1 MVLKRRG
8 LLLVLVLVLV
18 LVFSLLWRGY
28 FGRPERPLTV
38 YTYASFPPVLVEQIV
53 NHFQK
58 EYGVKVEF
66 RSFSDTGPLLNQL
79 AQEKEKPQADVV
91 IGLDNN
97 YLPKALE
104 LGIFTP
110 YKPQAADRIRPD
122 LIFDPEFHMTP
133 FDYGYVVFNYDS
145 ERLES
150 VPASHQDLL
159 KPEYKG
165 KIVVEN
171 PLTSSPG
178 QVFLLTTIALF
189 GEEGYL
195 DFWRALKPNL
205 LTITPGWDEAYG
217 IFTSGEVPLVVSYG
231 ASPVYHLIAEGTER
245 YKALVLDG
253 GAYAQIE
260 GVGIVKGTPN
270 LQNAE
275 RLVDYILSPEFQ
287 ALIPENQ
294 FMYPVRSDV
303 KLPDSFRVAA
313 QADRLLNLPPDQV
326 AANLERWLSAW
337 EQVINE

>member
-1 MVLKRRG
+1 MVLRKWG
-8 LLLVLVLVLV
+8 FPLVLV
-18 LVFSLLWRGY
+18 LVFALFLSGC

-38 YTYASFPPVLVEQIV
+38 YTYASFPPILMEQIV
-53 NHFQK
+53 DHFQA
-58 EYGVKVEF
+58 EYGVQVEF

-79 AQEKEKPQADVV
+79 AQEKKNPQGDVV

-104 LGIFTP
+104 LGILAP
-110 YKPQAADRIRPD
+110 YRPQAADRIRPD
-122 LIFDPEFHMTP
+122 LIFDPEFHLTP

-145 ERLES
+145 ERLTRI
-150 VPASHQDLL
+150 PTSHRDLL
-159 KPEYKG
+159 DPEYKG

-189 GEEGYL
+189 GEDGYL

-260 GVGIVKGTPN
+260 GVGIVKGTPH
-270 LQNAE
+270 LQNAQ
-275 RLVDYILSPEFQ
+275 RLVDYVLSPAFQ
-287 ALIPENQ
+287 SLIPETQ
-294 FMYPVRSDV
+294 FMYPVRSDLE
-303 KLPDSFRVAA
+303 LPPSFRVAA
-313 QADRLLNLPPDQV
+313 QAERLFNLPPAEV

>member
-1 MVLKRRG
+1 MVLRKWG
-8 LLLVLVLVLV
+8 FPLVLV
-18 LVFSLLWRGY
+18 LVFALFLSGC

-38 YTYASFPPVLVEQIV
+38 YTYASFPPILIEQIV
-53 NHFQK
+53 DHFQA
-58 EYGVKVEF
+58 EYGVQVEF

-79 AQEKEKPQADVV
+79 AQEKKNPQGDVV

-104 LGIFTP
+104 LGILAP
-110 YKPQAADRIRPD
+110 YRPQAADRIRPD
-122 LIFDPEFHMTP
+122 LIFDPEFHLTP

-145 ERLES
+145 ERLTRI
-150 VPASHQDLL
+150 PTSHRDLL
-159 KPEYKG
+159 DPEYKG

-189 GEEGYL
+189 GEDGYL

-260 GVGIVKGTPN
+260 GVGIVKGTPH
-270 LQNAE
+270 LQNAQ
-275 RLVDYILSPEFQ
+275 RLVDYVVPRV
-287 ALIPENQ
+287 
-294 FMYPVRSDV
+294 PV
-303 KLPDSFRVAA
+303 PDPGNPVYVPGA
-313 QADRLLNLPPDQV
+313 
-326 AANLERWLSAW
+326 
-337 EQVINE
+337 

>member
-1 MVLKRRG
+1 MVWKRWG
-8 LLLVLVLVLV
+8 FLLVLV
-18 LVFSLLWRGY
+18 LVFSTVLSGC

-38 YTYASFPPVLVEQIV
+38 YTYASFSPVLIDQIV
-53 NHFQK
+53 SHFQA
-58 EYGVKVEF
+58 EYGVQVEF

-79 AQEKEKPQADVV
+79 SQEKADPQADVV

-104 LGIFTP
+104 LEILVP

-122 LIFDPEFHMTP
+122 LIFDPEFYLTP

-145 ERLES
+145 ERLEQI
-150 VPASHQDLL
+150 PTSHRDLL
-159 KPEYKG
+159 DPAYQG
-165 KIVVEN
+165 KIIVEN

-217 IFTSGEVPLVVSYG
+217 IFTSGEAPLVVSYG
-231 ASPVYHLIAEGTER
+231 ASPVYHLLAEGTER

-260 GVGIVKGTPN
+260 GVGVVRGTPN
-270 LQNAE
+270 LENAK
-275 RLVDYILSPEFQ
+275 RLVDYVLSPAFQ
-287 ALIPENQ
+287 VLIPETQ
-294 FMYPVRSDV
+294 FMYPVRNDV
-303 KLPDSFRVAA
+303 ELPESFRVAA
-313 QADRLLNLPPDQV
+313 RAERLFNLPPNQV
-326 AANLERWLSAW
+326 AANLERWLAAW

>member
-150 VPASHQDLL
+150 VPASHRDLL

>member
-1 MVLKRRG
+1 MVLKRRN
-8 LLLVLVLVLV
+8 LLLVLV
-18 LVFSLLWRGY
+18 LVFSLVLTGC
-28 FGRPERPLTV
+28 FGRASRPLTV
-38 YTYASFPPVLVEQIV
+38 YTYASFSPLLVERIV

-58 EYGVKVEF
+58 EYGVQVEF
-66 RSFSDTGPLLNQL
+66 RSFSDTGPLLTQL
-79 AQEKEKPQADVV
+79 VQEKEKPQADVV

-110 YKPQAADRIRPD
+110 YKPQAADRIRSD
-122 LIFDPEFHMTP
+122 LIFDASFYLTP

-145 ERLES
+145 ERLEQ
-150 VPASHQDLL
+150 VPTSHRDLL
-159 KPEYKG
+159 KPEYRG

-189 GEEGYL
+189 GEDGYL

-217 IFTSGEVPLVVSYG
+217 IFTSGEAPLVVSYG
-231 ASPVYHLIAEGTER
+231 ASPVYHLLAEETER

-260 GVGIVKGTPN
+260 GVGIVKGTPY
-270 LQNAE
+270 LQNAQ
-275 RLVDYILSPEFQ
+275 RLVDYILSPEIQ
-287 ALIPENQ
+287 ALIPESQ
-294 FMYPVRSDV
+294 FMYPVRRDV
-303 KLPDSFRVAA
+303 ELPASFRVAA

-337 EQVINE
+337 EQVISE